1 MNKPKGSMEALS
13 AMQITTDMEGLDA
26 QSKSLLQYAE
36 ILAVILRDTITEYK
50 GYSWKEVA
58 EFIELD
64 SITSTTEVSPGR
76 TNTRIRSDTTE
87 YTQLNEKT
95 SLFDL
100 AFRARNPQLSTEDI

>member
-50 GYSWKEVA
+50 G
-58 EFIELD
+58 
-64 SITSTTEVSPGR
+64 
-76 TNTRIRSDTTE
+76 
-87 YTQLNEKT
+87 
-95 SLFDL
+95 
-100 AFRARNPQLSTEDI
+100 